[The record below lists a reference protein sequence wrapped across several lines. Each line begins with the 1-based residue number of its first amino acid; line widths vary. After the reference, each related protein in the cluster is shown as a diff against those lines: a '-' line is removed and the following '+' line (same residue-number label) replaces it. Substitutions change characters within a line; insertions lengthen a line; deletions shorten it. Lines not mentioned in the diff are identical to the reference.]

1 MARRVVIVGAGP
13 AGIRAAETLV
23 QAGLRPVVIDREVKS
38 GGQIYRRPAEGLDR
52 PAEHLYGSDAPKAR
66 ALHAT
71 FDALGASIDYR
82 PRTEVFGI
90 TENLLHVHDGD
101 RLYDLH
107 FDDLIL
113 ATGATDRI
121 APIPG
126 WTQPGVYTLGG
137 AQIALKAQ
145 GCAIGHR
152 VAFVGSGPLLT
163 LVAAQYA
170 AAGAEVAAV
179 LDTSSFAAL
188 RRGLPLMAA
197 RPGLLLRGL
206 KLRASLRRHDI
217 PYVAGVRDICI
228 EGDGTRVTGLRW
240 TVKGKTGHL
249 DCDGVGMGWHLR
261 SETQLAQLAGCAF
274 GWDPVGRQSA
284 PDIDDMGR
292 SSRPHVYLAGDS
304 TRVLGADGAETAGCL
319 AAAACLENMER
330 PAPFP
335 VAPLLRRM
343 QLMRRFARGIA
354 TAFPYPDDIC
364 TDLPDETLLCRC
376 EAITAGDY
384 RATIAK
390 AHAIEPNRA
399 KSLSRVGMG
408 RCQGRYCGAAA
419 ARILAANGGLPLEQ
433 QPGLRP
439 QAPVRPMPMRLLRE
453 DGEGTAG

>member
-1 MARRVVIVGAGP
+1 MARRIVIVGAGP

-23 QAGLRPVVIDREVKS
+23 QAGLRPTVIDREFRS

-52 PAEHLYGSDAPKAR
+52 PAEQLYGGDAAKAR

-71 FDALGASIDYR
+71 FDALGTSIDYR

-90 TENLLHVHDGD
+90 TGNLLHLQDGA
-101 RLYDLH
+101 RLYELP

-113 ATGATDRI
+113 ASGATDRI

-126 WTQPGVYTLGG
+126 WTQPGVHSLGG

-179 LDTSSFAAL
+179 LDTSSFADL
-188 RRGLPLMAA
+188 RRGIPLMAA

-206 KLRASLRRHDI
+206 KLRESLRRHGI
-217 PYVAGVRDICI
+217 PYVTGVRDIRI
-228 EGDGTRVTGLRW
+228 ESNGTRATGLRW
-240 TVKGKTGHL
+240 TVRGETGHL
-249 DCDGVGMGWHLR
+249 DCDGIGIGWHLR
-261 SETQLAQLAGCAF
+261 SETQLAQLTGCTF

-292 SSRPHVYLAGDS
+292 SSRPHVYLAGDG
-304 TRVLGADGAETAGCL
+304 TRILGADGAETAGRL
-319 AAAACLENMER
+319 AAIACLEDMER

-343 QLMRRFARGIA
+343 RRMRRFAQGIA

-364 TDLPDETLLCRC
+364 TALPDDAILCRC

-439 QAPVRPMPMRLLRE
+439 QAPVRPMPMGLLRQDSE
-453 DGEGTAG
+453 ETAG

>member
-1 MARRVVIVGAGP
+1 MARRIIIVGAGP

-23 QAGLRPVVIDREVKS
+23 QAGLRPIVIDREFKS

-52 PAEHLYGSDAPKAR
+52 PAGQLYGGDAPKAR

-71 FDALGASIDYR
+71 FDALVSSIDYR
-82 PRTEVFGI
+82 PRTDVFGI
-90 TENLLHVHDGD
+90 TDNLLHLHDGE
-101 RLYDLH
+101 RLYDLP

-126 WTQPGVYTLGG
+126 WTQPGVHTLGG

-179 LDTSSFAAL
+179 LDTSSFADLMRAA
-188 RRGLPLMAA
+188 PLMAA

-206 KLRASLRRHDI
+206 KLRASLRRHGI
-217 PYVAGVRDICI
+217 PYVTGVRNIHI
-228 EGDGTRVTGLRW
+228 EGNGKHVTGLRW
-240 TVKGKTGHL
+240 TVKGKSRHQ
-249 DCDGVGMGWHLR
+249 DCDGIGMGWHLR
-261 SETQLAQLAGCAF
+261 SETQLAQLADCAF

-304 TRVLGADGAETAGCL
+304 TRILGADGAETAGRL
-319 AAAACLENMER
+319 AAAACLEDMKR

-343 QLMRRFARGIA
+343 QRMRRFALGIA

-364 TDLPDETLLCRC
+364 TDLPDDALLCRC

-384 RATIAK
+384 RATITK
-390 AHAIEPNRA
+390 ARAIEPNRA

-419 ARILAANGGLPLEQ
+419 ARILAENGGLPLEQ

-439 QAPVRPMPMRLLRE
+439 QAPVRPMPMGLLRE
-453 DGEGTAG
+453 NGEETAG